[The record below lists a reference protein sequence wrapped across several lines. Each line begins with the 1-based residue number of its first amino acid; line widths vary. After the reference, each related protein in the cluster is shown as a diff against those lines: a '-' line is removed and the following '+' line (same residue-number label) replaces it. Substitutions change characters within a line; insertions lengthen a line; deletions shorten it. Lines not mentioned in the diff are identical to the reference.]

1 MQVRTNKTAEEG
13 FTVVRKVVRKV
24 IRYDFWWH
32 CTVNTLVSC
41 LIRRRFATFPVL
53 FASNAGVGN
62 EVVMGA
68 QNAQRRV
75 GESR

>member
-1 MQVRTNKTAEEG
+1 MQVRTNKTAEG
-13 FTVVRKVVRKV
+13 VHSSQKYSWKGNQKC
-24 IRYDFWWH
+24 DFWWH
-32 CTVNTLVSC
+32 CTVNTLVPC